1 MRGIRIWY
9 ARLSRRSRIAL
20 NLSGMA
26 VVLAVIAV
34 VAYLTLVPNKVE
46 VRYGTVVR
54 DPKCGKIFEDNTQ
67 TAWVKPSEAGNY
79 RVEYIDQYCD
89 ECAKQMAEEKEQR
102 KKEQE
107 EVAQSK
113 GLEALTT
120 AIPEE
125 QMNQLKTLQGNIET
139 VGYDIIKGIEMANM
153 LEETKSTLV
162 YYRNQI
168 ANATLPAELEP
179 LRSKG
184 LEIFNMYIRA
194 CDLYLEA
201 IATGDLSKIDEANAL
216 VQQATDMLQGL
227 MPQYQQ

>member
-1 MRGIRIWY
+1 MV
-9 ARLSRRSRIAL
+9 L
-20 NLSGMA
+20 
-26 VVLAVIAV
+26 VVCAV

-79 RVEYIDQYCD
+79 RVEYVDQYCE
-89 ECAKQMAEEKEQR
+89 ECLKQMEAEKEQR

-107 EVAQSK
+107 ELAQSK
-113 GLEALTT
+113 GLEAMTT

-125 QMNQLKTLQGNIET
+125 QMKQLKTLQSNIET
-139 VGYDIIKGIEMANM
+139 VGYDIVKGIEMANM
-153 LEETKSTLV
+153 LEETKSTLLH
-162 YYRNQI
+162 YRNQI
-168 ANATLPAELEP
+168 ASAALPQELEP
-179 LRSKG
+179 LRAKG
-184 LEIFNMYIRA
+184 LEIFDMYIRA

-216 VQQATDMLQGL
+216 VQQATDMLQSL